1 MNEVIKTVNTY
12 KTTAKYYD
20 SDNKDLLKDDI
31 DFYIQY
37 ADELK
42 GNILE
47 LGCGTGRITIP
58 LARAGHK
65 VWGLDVSQPMLE
77 VFAEK
82 LRSESETIVNN
93 LHVLPGDMRD
103 FSLNEKF
110 KLIFIP
116 FRTFQ
121 NLITEEEQQNCL
133 KCCHQS
139 LEDDGLFIVNVFK
152 PWGIIDESWV
162 QPEKTDYETTKNGVT
177 VKRTNISEKIDLKNQ
192 VIYPT
197 LIYYVTEDGK
207 TEKFYEYLAM
217 KYYYVDQL
225 RELMQRNG
233 FEVIN
238 EFGYYN
244 KCSLDDGGEII
255 FVCRKK
261 SIN

>member
-1 MNEVIKTVNTY
+1 MKTVNTY
-12 KTTAKYYD
+12 RTTAKYYD
-20 SDNKDLLKDDI
+20 SDIKDLLKDDI
-31 DFYIQY
+31 DFFIQY

-47 LGCGTGRITIP
+47 LGCGTGRVTIP
-58 LARAGHK
+58 LAQAGHE
-65 VWGLDVSQPMLE
+65 VCGLDVSQPMLDIL
-77 VFAEK
+77 AEK
-82 LRSESETIVNN
+82 LKSESETTISN
-93 LHVLPGDMRD
+93 LHIFSGDMRD
-103 FSLNEKF
+103 FNLHEKF

-121 NLITEEEQQNCL
+121 NLITDEEQKNCL
-133 KCCHQS
+133 KCCHDH

-152 PWGIIDESWV
+152 PWGSIDESWV
-162 QPEKTDYETTKNGVT
+162 HPEQTDYETSENGIT
-177 VKRTNISEKIDLKNQ
+177 IKRTHIRKKVDLKNQ

-207 TEKFYEYLAM
+207 TVKFYEHLTM

-225 RELMQRNG
+225 RELMQQNG

-244 KCSLDDGGEII
+244 KCSIDDGGEII
-255 FVCRKK
+255 FVCKK
-261 SIN
+261 I